1 MDQKEIWEKLFQ
13 KKNRYG
19 LEPDPFAIEALKWI
33 KKIKAKKILD
43 LGGGEGKHSIF
54 FAKNGYEVFCLD
66 FSERA
71 IASCQEKVIKN
82 KLQKLVHP
90 MSKDI
95 TKPLNFEDET
105 FDVVFAHLALHYFDD
120 KTTTKIFNEIR
131 RILKEDG
138 LFFVKVKSTKDPLY
152 GKGKKLEKDVFDFGH
167 IRHFFSK
174 EYLLSKIKG
183 FEVLS
188 LKEKVDETEY
198 AKKSV
203 SKKSVFL
210 LLIAKKL

>member
-13 KKNRYG
+13 KKDRYG
-19 LEPDPFAIEALKWI
+19 LEPDSFAIEALKWI

-43 LGGGEGKHSIF
+43 LGGGEGKDSIF
-54 FAKNGYEVFCLD
+54 FAKSGYEVFCLD

-71 IASCQEKVIKN
+71 IVSCQEKVRKN

-95 TKPLNFEDET
+95 TEPLNFEDET

-120 KTTTKIFNEIR
+120 KTTTKIFNEIH
-131 RILKEDG
+131 RILKEGG

-152 GKGKKLEKDVFDFGH
+152 GKGEKIEKDVFDFGH

-174 EYLLSKIKG
+174 EYLLSKIEG
-183 FEVLS
+183 FRVLS
-188 LKEKVDETEY
+188 LKEIVDESEY